1 MAETAQLTAKPR
13 NELGSRANKRLRDSG
28 FIPGVIYGHKEA
40 VVPVTL
46 PKKELVTHLDRA
58 THVFDIALDGKSEK
72 VLVKEVQY
80 DHLGLEVVHVDFARV
95 SLDEKVEI
103 TVPLE
108 LKGTPKGEADGAVLQ
123 QIVMELEIECLVTD
137 IPKEIVHNVSDMEK
151 DSVLYIK
158 DVKLPPGVRC
168 TQDEDL
174 LVATVKEIEEAAPAE
189 AAVEEGAAEPEVIG
203 RKAEDEEGA
212 AAEGGAEEKK

>member
-1 MAETAQLTAKPR
+1 MAETAQLSAKPR
-13 NELGSRANKRLRDSG
+13 SELGSRANKRLRDSG

-46 PKKELVTHLDRA
+46 PKKEVVTYLDRG
-58 THVFDIALDGKSEK
+58 TFLFDLAVDGKSEK

-80 DHLGLEVVHVDFARV
+80 DHLGQEVVHVDFARV

-108 LKGTPKGEADGAVLQ
+108 LKGTPKGEEEGAVLQ
-123 QIVMELEIECLVTD
+123 QIVMELEIECAVTD

-151 DSVLYIK
+151 DSELRVRDL
-158 DVKLPPGVRC
+158 KLPPGVRAL
-168 TQDEDL
+168 QDEDL
-174 LVATVKEIEEAAPAE
+174 ILAMVKEIEEAAPA
-189 AAVEEGAAEPEVIG
+189 AAVAEEGAAEPEVIG

-212 AAEGGAEEKK
+212 AAEGGAEPK